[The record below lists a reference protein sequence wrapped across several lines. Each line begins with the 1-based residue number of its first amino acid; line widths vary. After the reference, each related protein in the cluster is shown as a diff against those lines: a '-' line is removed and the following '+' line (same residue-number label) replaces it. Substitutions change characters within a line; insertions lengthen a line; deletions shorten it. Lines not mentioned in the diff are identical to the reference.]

1 MHGAWPVLWRQVFRF
16 FLRLL
21 RIGKSE
27 VVLESK
33 APQNVTGLYRDPDR
47 GVPGATE
54 QLTALNPKERLRV
67 LEYFH
72 EYMQRTVRR
81 MTVEDRTSLVEGHL
95 WNEVVA
101 FQEQENFERAM
112 ERFRLEQAEQIDK
125 LTGLLKRDPFVDR
138 YNRLIEAYA
147 SRPNPEKFVALVALD
162 LDYFRKLNEQL
173 GHQQADEVL
182 RAVGTVFRQLRLGD
196 EACRIGGDE
205 FMFLLT
211 NTPQEEIDHALQ
223 RIHNLLCTMKLPVK
237 VAEAAVNAGLTE
249 ISVSFGAVAFRQTE
263 VMHFAAAREEADK
276 ASYEMKQRGRN
287 GYVIVVRDGK
297 YRNFAISQ
305 RGTVAYR
312 ELFSGEKLPEPTFI
326 DRRREVRDAMQRV
339 LEEIELHGDPEFVR
353 LTRQYANQIGDLL
366 HESRIMQKS
375 DLNGI

>member
-1 MHGAWPVLWRQVFRF
+1 MRRAWPILWRRIFRF

-27 VVLESK
+27 VTLADK
-33 APQNVTGLYRDPDR
+33 MPQNVTGLYRGPER
-47 GVPGATE
+47 SIPGANE
-54 QLTALNPKERLRV
+54 QMAALNAKERLCV

-72 EYMQRTVRR
+72 KFMQRTVRR
-81 MTVEDRTSLVEGHL
+81 MAVENRASLVEGQL
-95 WNEVVA
+95 WYEVVA
-101 FQEQENFERAM
+101 FQEQENFERAI
-112 ERFRLEQAEQIDK
+112 ERFRLEQAEQVDK

-138 YNRLIEAYA
+138 YNRLIEAYVG
-147 SRPNPEKFVALVALD
+147 RPNPEKFVVLVALD

-173 GHQQADEVL
+173 GHQLADEIL
-182 RAVGTVFRQLRLGD
+182 RTVGTVFRQLRLGD

-211 NTPQEEIDHALQ
+211 NIPQEEIDHALQ
-223 RIHNLLCTMKLPVK
+223 RIHNLLCTMKLPTD
-237 VAEAAVNAGLTE
+237 VAEAAINAGLNE

-263 VMHFAAAREEADK
+263 PLHFVAAREEADK
-276 ASYEMKQRGRN
+276 ASYEMKQRGRD
-287 GYVIVVRDGK
+287 GYVLVIRDGDS
-297 YRNFAISQ
+297 RHFAISQ

-312 ELFSGEKLPEPTFI
+312 ELFAGRKLPEPTLI

-353 LTRQYANQIGDLL
+353 LTRQYTNQIGDLL
-366 HESRIMQKS
+366 HESRIMQRPVAN
-375 DLNGI
+375 D